1 MSSHRIHSQSTSNA
15 TPTNQANANTHVAF
29 DVGVHGVAPSRME
42 IARAMF
48 ARFGFT
54 DKDAAFLQQHYGVDP
69 VRYFAETLK
78 LNPRS
83 ITIDTAH
90 QSSTVRISLS
100 TNDYQSLRALAAER
114 QGTVNTPVNNNDAPM
129 NAGQAVAGRNG
140 IDTGAM
146 LRTRVEQQSNAAP
159 EQQCIVPD
167 AQTSNLNAT
176 QSVGKPVSQMT
187 TAEKLGAAIER
198 AASHLPSEAAAKL
211 RSLATPEALATMVG
225 VTALWAGSQFVPVLG
240 EVVDVALLA
249 YAAYALGG
257 DALSAGSDLVS
268 FASGA
273 MNAQTEADLDA
284 AGTHLARAVSTIGVD
299 GALVLLTHKAAGT
312 VESVVPE
319 AATANGLRAGM
330 TEAESLSASTVTEGA
345 TSSFATTTNAS
356 STSLTATE
364 SGRGVYFFGEDV
376 LPYIDR
382 PDATLGRAG
391 DAHFFMP
398 LEDATGISTTSQAMR
413 ASGGAPSITKA
424 YVNETQGYGV
434 SFPTEGLNP
443 RIPTIED
450 AGGFEHFF
458 GGGHTALHT
467 AEPNGGF
474 LLNTTRELVVPGGA
488 PIPEGSVLFEFGPN
502 GVWTPLRRF

>member
-15 TPTNQANANTHVAF
+15 TQTNQGAGTHVAF
-29 DVGVHGVAPSRME
+29 DVSIKDITPSRME

-48 ARFGFT
+48 QRFGFT
-54 DKDAAFLQQHYGVDP
+54 EKDAAFLQQHYGVDP

-83 ITIDTAH
+83 ITTDPAH

-100 TNDYQSLRALAAER
+100 ASDYESLRSLAAEQ
-114 QGTVNTPVNNNDAPM
+114 QGTAQAQGNNNAPI
-129 NAGQAVAGRNG
+129 NAGQAVAGRDG
-140 IDTGAM
+140 IDTGAI
-146 LRTRVEQQSNAAP
+146 LRTRVEQQSNATP
-159 EQQCIVPD
+159 EQQCIVPG

-176 QSVGKPVSQMT
+176 QNVGKPVSQMT
-187 TAEKLGAAIER
+187 AAEKLGAAIER
-198 AASHLPSEAAAKL
+198 AASHLPAEAAAKL

-240 EVVDVALLA
+240 EVVDVAILA
-249 YAAYALGG
+249 YAAFALGG
-257 DALSAGSDLVS
+257 DVLSAGKDLVA

-273 MNAQTEADLDA
+273 MSAQTEADLDA

-299 GALVLLTHKAAGT
+299 GALVLLTHKATGAAD
-312 VESVVPE
+312 SAIPE
-319 AATANGLRAGM
+319 ATTANGLRAGM
-330 TEAESLSASTVTEGA
+330 TEAESLSAGTVTEGA
-345 TSSFATTTNAS
+345 TSSFAPTTNAS

-382 PDATLGRAG
+382 PDATLGRTG
-391 DAHFFMP
+391 DVHFFMP
-398 LEDATGISTTSQAMR
+398 LEDATGIGTTAEAMR
-413 ASGGAPSITKA
+413 ASGGAPSIAKA

-434 SFPTEGLNP
+434 SFPTEGLST

-450 AGGFEHFF
+450 SGGFEHFF
-458 GGGHTALHT
+458 GGGHTALRT

-502 GVWTPLRRF
+502 NSWTPLRRF